1 MFSESQSSAIWTLR
15 TSLKKEKFPIW
26 KVIIKELCKS
36 RSSRREVNVGRLASV
51 TADNE
56 VVIVPGKILGS
67 GNINHKLTI
76 WSSSISVTAA
86 KKIILAGGKLIPLDH
101 LIQKYPTG
109 KGVRIIG

>member
-15 TSLKKEKFPIW
+15 SSLKKEKFPIW
-26 KVIIKELCKS
+26 KLIIKELSKS
-36 RSSRREVNVGRLASV
+36 RSIRREVNVGRLASV

-67 GNINHKLTI
+67 GNINHKITV
-76 WSSSISVTAA
+76 WSSGISVAA
-86 KKIILAGGKLIPLDH
+86 ANKIITAGGKLIPLEQV
-101 LIQKYPTG
+101 IEKYPTG

>member
-1 MFSESQSSAIWTLR
+1 MFSESQSGAIWTLR
-15 TSLKKEKFPIW
+15 KSLKKEKFPIW
-26 KVIIKELCKS
+26 KVIIKELS
-36 RSSRREVNVGRLASV
+36 RSRSNRREVNVGRLASV
-51 TADNE
+51 TANND

-76 WSSSISVTAA
+76 WSSSISVAAA
-86 KKIILAGGKLIPLDH
+86 KKIILAGGKLIPLEH